1 MKETLLLNM
10 DSLKKVCIKFYW
22 LKCSFFCQKN
32 KLFIITYWWEL
43 GQGIFSGSSWFL
55 DTKQSVE
62 RVKSVE
68 NLTKFALLTIVSE
81 GFMSWF
87 CSSSLLSLL
96 FNVTSDVKK
105 TLAPGSFDVIVPG
118 WNKWSIRW
126 ISQIPN
132 TNTKYQ
138 NPKYFLLCKW

>member
-10 DSLKKVCIKFYW
+10 DSLKKGCIKFYW

-55 DTKQSVE
+55 ETKQSVE

-68 NLTKFALLTIVSE
+68 NLTTFALLTTVSE
-81 GFMSWF
+81 DFMSWF
-87 CSSSLLSLL
+87 CSSSLLPLL

-105 TLAPGSFDVIVPG
+105 TLASGSFDVIIPG
-118 WNKWSIRW
+118 WNTLSICY

-132 TNTKYQ
+132 MNTKY
-138 NPKYFLLCKW
+138 